1 MNRGRIL
8 LKLVLDQAGAG
19 QLSLDT
25 FADRLSLQKRIYLI
39 QLSGVDFGYR
49 YNWYLRGPYC
59 PALTRDAFL
68 LKDEVEG
75 EEKEYTTYELT
86 DSAIEKIHAVQKI
99 WDLPGGLGVSP
110 EDWLELLASLHY
122 LKHVAYWPGNNVAKE
137 RIFQKLVEAK
147 PHFAER
153 PDLIEAAWSRLD
165 ESGLI
170 TKKSLR
176 HG

>member
-8 LKLVLDQAGAG
+8 LKLVLDEAGAG
-19 QLSLDT
+19 GLSLDT

-39 QLSGVDFGYR
+39 QLTGIDFGYR

-59 PALTRDAFL
+59 PPLTRDAFL
-68 LKDEVEG
+68 LKDEVEA
-75 EEKEYTTYELT
+75 EEKDYTDYELT
-86 DSAIEKIHAVQKI
+86 DGTIEKIGTAHRI
-99 WDLPGGLGVSP
+99 WDLPDGIHVSS

-122 LKHVAYWPGNNVAKE
+122 LKHIAYWPGNNVTKDS
-137 RIFQKLVEAK
+137 IFQKLVEAK

-153 PDLIEAAWSRLD
+153 HDLIEAAWSRLD
-165 ESGLI
+165 AFGLI
-170 TKKSLR
+170 NEKSLG